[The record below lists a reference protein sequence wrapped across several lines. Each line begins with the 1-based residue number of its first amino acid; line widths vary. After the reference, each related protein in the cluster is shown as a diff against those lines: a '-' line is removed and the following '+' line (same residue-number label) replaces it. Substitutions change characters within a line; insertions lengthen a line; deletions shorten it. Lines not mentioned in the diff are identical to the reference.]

1 MSTPVRLQ
9 SLKLIGRMAFSTGSL
24 VFPHTELIT
33 MTLVEIIQDSETQII
48 LHACRALE
56 IMAGCLMNIDSEDK
70 NVSIFWNIIFDPITS
85 LLQHPQTIIREAACD
100 CLGSINSIIFAQL
113 QVSIYIKIVLLK
125 FIIHTHFI

>member
-1 MSTPVRLQ
+1 
-9 SLKLIGRMAFSTGSL
+9 MAFSTGSL

-33 MTLVEIIQDSETQII
+33 MTLVGIIQDSETQII

-56 IMAGCLMNIDSEDK
+56 IMAGCFMNIDSEDK

-100 CLGSINSIIFAQL
+100 CLGSINSIIFTQL

>member
-24 VFPHTELIT
+24 VFPHVELIT
-33 MTLVEIIQDSETQII
+33 LTLVGVIQDSETQVI

-56 IMAGCLMNIDSEDK
+56 IMAGCLINIDSED
-70 NVSIFWNIIFDPITS
+70 NNASIFWDIIFDPITL

-100 CLGSINSIIFAQL
+100 CLGSISSTVFAQL
-113 QVSIYIKIVLLK
+113 QVSIYNIQ
-125 FIIHTHFI
+125 